1 MTRFSV
7 LGPIECWSGQ
17 RQVEVHGVLRRT
29 LLATLLAAG
38 REPLPAEAVAV
49 ELWAGSPPTSW
60 ENALQAHV
68 SRLRRWLVAVA
79 DDRAARLTVRPGGY
93 CLLVDEEDLDA
104 SVFMRGFTRAR
115 ALAATDPAGAV
126 AAFRS
131 ALSLWRGSAFGD
143 VAGGPRCRSAAA
155 HYDAARLVGLE
166 AMFDLELQA
175 GRHVDIIPALSELVE
190 SPMLNERFCEQ
201 LMVALYRSGL
211 QTAALALYRRTRHRL
226 DNELGVRPTQTLRN
240 HEKAILTHDPSLLVR
255 ANHLVLRG

>member
-17 RQVEVHGVLRRT
+17 RQVEVHGVLQRT
-29 LLATLLAAG
+29 LLATLLAADSK
-38 REPLPAEAVAV
+38 PLPAETVAV
-49 ELWAGSPPTSW
+49 ELWAGSPPKLW

-79 DDRAARLTVRPGGY
+79 DDRPARLAVQPGGY
-93 CLLVDEEDLDA
+93 CLLVEEDSLDA
-104 SVFMRGFTRAR
+104 SVFMRRFTRAR
-115 ALAATDPAGAV
+115 ALAATDPIGAV
-126 AAFRS
+126 SAFRS
-131 ALSLWRGSAFGD
+131 ALSLWRGSAFGN
-143 VAGGPRCRSAAA
+143 VVGGPRCRSAAA
-155 HYDAARLVGLE
+155 RYDSARLIGLE

-211 QTAALALYRRTRHRL
+211 QTEALATYRRMRRRL
-226 DNELGVRPTQTLRN
+226 DTELGVQPTQTLRN
-240 HEKAILTHDPSLLVR
+240 HEKAILAHDPSLLVR